1 MQLCEIKRPLIA
13 LAALF
18 FCLLNFY
25 FLKYSPT
32 LSVKDQGC
40 VRLWITSFIYFF
52 DREQVVSWEY
62 CNRIRSG
69 RRAVFSYLLTMGIV
83 TNYAKRRVKLRIE
96 RAKFLNMT
104 KTKNENID
112 KNKKQTMT
120 KTLLFQFFLIVSPT
134 L

>member
-32 LSVKDQGC
+32 SSVKDQGC

-52 DREQVVSWEY
+52 DREQVVSWES
-62 CNRIRSG
+62 CNVIGSG
-69 RRAVFSYLLTMGIV
+69 RRALFSYLLTTGIV